1 MYGKLVN
8 GELIEAPVNYTSE
21 DGNVITGFNKSIFHM
36 VKYGFKPVN
45 QNVPP
50 YDAYSQRIV
59 FSRYEETEDMILAHY
74 DVIDKLKPD
83 SYEELQTKVTTL
95 EEELLNAQNAID
107 YLILMSGS
115 EVDNTTS
122 NTDETVNDTNE
133 PISNTNEPIINTNEP
148 IINTNKPVN
157 NTDATVSTLGLGS
170 VKVLDNNEDNGKE
183 VNSMAIY
190 LASRIIKGKLPY
202 RVVCIFPE
210 LKEEVDSILILEGK
224 EDLIK

>member
-8 GELIEAPVNYTSE
+8 GKLIEAPINYTSE

-36 VKYGFKPVN
+36 IKYGFKPVN
-45 QNVPP
+45 QNIPP

-59 FSRYEETEDMILAHY
+59 FSRYEETEDAILVYY

-95 EEELLNAQNAID
+95 EEELLNTQNAID

-122 NTDETVNDTNE
+122 DTDETVND
-133 PISNTNEPIINTNEP
+133 TNEP

-170 VKVLDNNEDNGKE
+170 VKVLDNNEDNVKE
-183 VNSMAIY
+183 VNGMAIY

-202 RVVCIFPE
+202 RVVYIFPE

>member
-1 MYGKLVN
+1 MYGRLVD
-8 GELIEAPVNYTSE
+8 GKLIEAPVNYTSE

-36 VKYGFKPVN
+36 IKYGFKPVN
-45 QNVPP
+45 QNIPP

-95 EEELLNAQNAID
+95 EEELLNTQNAID

-122 NTDETVNDTNE
+122 NTDNTTSDTNE
-133 PISNTNEPIINTNEP
+133 PVNNTDEPISNMD
-148 IINTNKPVN
+148 KPVN

-183 VNSMAIY
+183 VNGMAIY

-202 RVVCIFPE
+202 KTVVRIFPE
-210 LKEEVDSILILEGK
+210 LKEEIDNILILEGR

>member
-1 MYGKLVN
+1 MYGRLVD
-8 GELIEAPVNYTSE
+8 GKLIEAPVNYTSE
-21 DGNVITGFNKSIFHM
+21 DGNVITGFNRSIFHM
-36 VKYGFKPVN
+36 IKYGFKPVN
-45 QNVPP
+45 QNIPP

-95 EEELLNAQNAID
+95 EEELLNTQNAID

-122 NTDETVNDTNE
+122 NTDETVND
-133 PISNTNEPIINTNEP
+133 TNEP

-183 VNSMAIY
+183 VNGMAIY

-202 RVVCIFPE
+202 RVVYIFPE

>member
-1 MYGKLVN
+1 MYGKLVH

-21 DGNVITGFNKSIFHM
+21 DGNVITGFNRSIFHM
-36 VKYGFKPVN
+36 IKYGFKPVN
-45 QNVPP
+45 QNIPP

-59 FSRYEETEDMILAHY
+59 FSRYEETEDAILAHY

-95 EEELLNAQNAID
+95 EEELLNTQNAID

-122 NTDETVNDTNE
+122 NTDETVND
-133 PISNTNEPIINTNEP
+133 TNEP

-183 VNSMAIY
+183 VNGMAIY

-202 RVVCIFPE
+202 KTVVRIFPE
-210 LKEEVDSILILEGK
+210 LKEEIDNILILEGR

>member
-1 MYGKLVN
+1 MYGRLVD
-8 GELIEAPVNYTSE
+8 GKLIEAPVNYTSE

-36 VKYGFKPVN
+36 IKYGFKPVN
-45 QNVPP
+45 QNIPP

-95 EEELLNAQNAID
+95 EEELLNTQNAID

-122 NTDETVNDTNE
+122 DTNE
-133 PISNTNEPIINTNEP
+133 TTSDTNEP

-170 VKVLDNNEDNGKE
+170 VKVLDNNEDKGKE
-183 VNSMAIY
+183 MNGMAIY

-202 RVVCIFPE
+202 KTVVRIFPE
-210 LKEEVDSILILEGK
+210 LKEEIDNILILEGR

>member
-1 MYGKLVN
+1 MYGKLVD
-8 GELIEAPVNYTSE
+8 GELIEAPVNYTNE

-36 VKYGFKPVN
+36 IKYGFKPVN
-45 QNVPP
+45 QNIPP

-95 EEELLNAQNAID
+95 EEELLNTQNAID

-115 EVDNTTS
+115 DTDNTTSDTDNTTS
-122 NTDETVNDTNE
+122 NTDETVNDTD
-133 PISNTNEPIINTNEP
+133 EP
-148 IINTNKPVN
+148 IINTNKPIN

-183 VNSMAIY
+183 VNGMAIY

-202 RVVCIFPE
+202 KTVVRIFPE
-210 LKEEVDSILILEGK
+210 LKEEIDNILILEGR

>member
-1 MYGKLVN
+1 MYGRLVD
-8 GELIEAPVNYTSE
+8 GKLIEAPVNYTSE

-36 VKYGFKPVN
+36 IKYGFKPVN
-45 QNVPP
+45 QNIPP

-59 FSRYEETEDMILAHY
+59 FSRYEETEDAILVYY

-95 EEELLNAQNAID
+95 EEELLNTQNAID

-133 PISNTNEPIINTNEP
+133 P
-148 IINTNKPVN
+148 VN
-157 NTDATVSTLGLGS
+157 NTDATVSTLGLSS
-170 VKVLDNNEDNGKE
+170 VKVLDNNEDKGKE
-183 VNSMAIY
+183 VNGMAIY

-202 RVVCIFPE
+202 KTVVRIFPE
-210 LKEEVDSILILEGK
+210 LKEEIDNILILEGR

>member
-1 MYGKLVN
+1 MYGKLVD

-36 VKYGFKPVN
+36 IKYGFKPVN
-45 QNVPP
+45 QNIPP

-59 FSRYEETEDMILAHY
+59 FSRYEETEDAILVYY

-83 SYEELQTKVTTL
+83 SYEELQTKVITL

-122 NTDETVNDTNE
+122 NTDNTTND
-133 PISNTNEPIINTNEP
+133 TNEP

-183 VNSMAIY
+183 VNGMAIY

-202 RVVCIFPE
+202 RVVYIFPE

>member
-1 MYGKLVN
+1 MYGRLVD
-8 GELIEAPVNYTSE
+8 GKLIEAPVNYTSE

-36 VKYGFKPVN
+36 IKYGFKPVN
-45 QNVPP
+45 QNIPP

-133 PISNTNEPIINTNEP
+133 PI
-148 IINTNKPVN
+148 INTNKPVN

-170 VKVLDNNEDNGKE
+170 VKVLDNNEDKGKE
-183 VNSMAIY
+183 VNGMAIY

-202 RVVCIFPE
+202 RVVYIFPE

>member
-21 DGNVITGFNKSIFHM
+21 DGNVITGFNRSIFHM
-36 VKYGFKPVN
+36 IKYGFKPVN
-45 QNVPP
+45 QNIPP

-83 SYEELQTKVTTL
+83 SYEELQTKVATL
-95 EEELLNAQNAID
+95 EEELLNTQNAID

-122 NTDETVNDTNE
+122 DTNE
-133 PISNTNEPIINTNEP
+133 TTS
-148 IINTNKPVN
+148 

-183 VNSMAIY
+183 VNGMAIY

-202 RVVCIFPE
+202 RVVYIFPE

>member
-1 MYGKLVN
+1 MYGRLVD
-8 GELIEAPVNYTSE
+8 GKLIEAPVNYTSE

-36 VKYGFKPVN
+36 IKYGFKPVN
-45 QNVPP
+45 QNIPP

-95 EEELLNAQNAID
+95 EEELLNTQNAID

-133 PISNTNEPIINTNEP
+133 PISNTNEPIINTN
-148 IINTNKPVN
+148 KPVN

-183 VNSMAIY
+183 VNGMAIY

-202 RVVCIFPE
+202 KTVVRIFPE
-210 LKEEVDSILILEGK
+210 LKEEIDNILILEGR

>member
-1 MYGKLVN
+1 MYGKLVD

-45 QNVPP
+45 QNIPP

-95 EEELLNAQNAID
+95 EEELLNTQNAID

-122 NTDETVNDTNE
+122 DTD
-133 PISNTNEPIINTNEP
+133 EP

-170 VKVLDNNEDNGKE
+170 VKVLDNNEDKGKE
-183 VNSMAIY
+183 VNGMAIY

-202 RVVCIFPE
+202 KTVVRIFPE
-210 LKEEVDSILILEGK
+210 LKEEIDNILILEGR

>member
-21 DGNVITGFNKSIFHM
+21 DGNVITGFNRSIFHM
-36 VKYGFKPVN
+36 IKYGFKPVN
-45 QNVPP
+45 QNIPP

-95 EEELLNAQNAID
+95 EEELLNTQNAID

-122 NTDETVNDTNE
+122 NTDETVND
-133 PISNTNEPIINTNEP
+133 TNEP

-183 VNSMAIY
+183 VNGMAIY

-202 RVVCIFPE
+202 RVVYIFPE

>member
-1 MYGKLVN
+1 MYGKLVD
-8 GELIEAPVNYTSE
+8 GKLIEAPVNYTSE

-36 VKYGFKPVN
+36 IKYGFKPVN
-45 QNVPP
+45 QNIPP

-95 EEELLNAQNAID
+95 EEELLNTQNAID

-122 NTDETVNDTNE
+122 NTDETVND
-133 PISNTNEPIINTNEP
+133 TNEP

-183 VNSMAIY
+183 VNGMAIY

-202 RVVCIFPE
+202 RVVYIFPE

>member
-1 MYGKLVN
+1 MYGRLVN

-36 VKYGFKPVN
+36 IKYGFKPVN
-45 QNVPP
+45 QNIPP

-95 EEELLNAQNAID
+95 EEELLNTQNAID

-122 NTDETVNDTNE
+122 NTDETVND
-133 PISNTNEPIINTNEP
+133 TNEP

-183 VNSMAIY
+183 VNGMAIY

-202 RVVCIFPE
+202 KTVVRIFPE
-210 LKEEVDSILILEGK
+210 LKEEIDNILILEGR

>member
-1 MYGKLVN
+1 MYGRLVD
-8 GELIEAPVNYTSE
+8 GKLIEAPVNYTSE
-21 DGNVITGFNKSIFHM
+21 DGNVITGFNRSIFHM
-36 VKYGFKPVN
+36 IKYGFKPVN

-95 EEELLNAQNAID
+95 EEELLNTQNAID

-122 NTDETVNDTNE
+122 NTDETVND
-133 PISNTNEPIINTNEP
+133 TNEP

-183 VNSMAIY
+183 VNGMAIY
-190 LASRIIKGKLPY
+190 LASRIIKGKLPD
-202 RVVCIFPE
+202 RVVYIFPE

>member
-1 MYGKLVN
+1 MYGKLVD
-8 GELIEAPVNYTSE
+8 GKLIEAPVNYTSE

-36 VKYGFKPVN
+36 IKYGFKPVN

-83 SYEELQTKVTTL
+83 SYEELQTKVATL
-95 EEELLNAQNAID
+95 EEELLNTQNAID

-122 NTDETVNDTNE
+122 DTNE
-133 PISNTNEPIINTNEP
+133 TTS
-148 IINTNKPVN
+148 NTNKPVN

-183 VNSMAIY
+183 VNGMAIY

-202 RVVCIFPE
+202 KTVVRIFPE
-210 LKEEVDSILILEGK
+210 LKEEIDNILILEGR

>member
-1 MYGKLVN
+1 MYGRLVD
-8 GELIEAPVNYTSE
+8 GKLIEAPVNYTSE

-36 VKYGFKPVN
+36 IKYGFKPVN
-45 QNVPP
+45 QNIPP

-95 EEELLNAQNAID
+95 EEELLNTQNAID

-133 PISNTNEPIINTNEP
+133 PISNTN
-148 IINTNKPVN
+148 KPVN

-170 VKVLDNNEDNGKE
+170 VKVLDNNEDNVKE
-183 VNSMAIY
+183 VNGMAIY

-202 RVVCIFPE
+202 RVVYIFPE

>member
-1 MYGKLVN
+1 MYGKLVD
-8 GELIEAPVNYTSE
+8 GKLIEAPVNYTSE

-36 VKYGFKPVN
+36 IKYGFKPVN
-45 QNVPP
+45 QNIPP

-83 SYEELQTKVTTL
+83 GYEELQTKVTTL

-115 EVDNTTS
+115 EVDNTTN
-122 NTDETVNDTNE
+122 NTDKTVSD
-133 PISNTNEPIINTNEP
+133 TNEP

-183 VNSMAIY
+183 VNGMAIY

-202 RVVCIFPE
+202 KTVVRIFPE
-210 LKEEVDSILILEGK
+210 LKEEIDNILILEGR

>member
-1 MYGKLVN
+1 MYGRLVD
-8 GELIEAPVNYTSE
+8 GKLIEAPVNYTSE

-36 VKYGFKPVN
+36 IKYGFKPVN
-45 QNVPP
+45 QNIPP

-95 EEELLNAQNAID
+95 EEELLNTQNAID

-122 NTDETVNDTNE
+122 DTNE
-133 PISNTNEPIINTNEP
+133 PVNNTDEIVNNI
-148 IINTNKPVN
+148 NKPVN

-183 VNSMAIY
+183 VNGMAIY

-202 RVVCIFPE
+202 KTVVRIFPE
-210 LKEEVDSILILEGK
+210 LKEEIDNILILEGR

>member
-1 MYGKLVN
+1 MYGKLVD
-8 GELIEAPVNYTSE
+8 GKLIEAPVNYTSE

-36 VKYGFKPVN
+36 IKYGFKPVN
-45 QNVPP
+45 QNIPP

-83 SYEELQTKVTTL
+83 SYEGLQAKVTTL
-95 EEELLNAQNAID
+95 EEELLNTQNAID

-122 NTDETVNDTNE
+122 DTDETVND
-133 PISNTNEPIINTNEP
+133 TNEP

-157 NTDATVSTLGLGS
+157 NTDATVNTLGLGS

-183 VNSMAIY
+183 VNGMAIY

-202 RVVCIFPE
+202 KTVVRIFPE
-210 LKEEVDSILILEGK
+210 LKEEIDNILILEGR

>member
-1 MYGKLVN
+1 MYGKLVD
-8 GELIEAPVNYTSE
+8 GKLIEAPVNYTSE

-36 VKYGFKPVN
+36 IKYGFKPIN
-45 QNVPP
+45 QNIPP

-95 EEELLNAQNAID
+95 EEELLNTQNAID

-122 NTDETVNDTNE
+122 DTDETVND
-133 PISNTNEPIINTNEP
+133 TNEP

-183 VNSMAIY
+183 VNGMAIY

-202 RVVCIFPE
+202 KTVVRIFPE
-210 LKEEVDSILILEGK
+210 LKEEIDNILILEGR

>member
-1 MYGKLVN
+1 MYGRLVD
-8 GELIEAPVNYTSE
+8 GKLIEAPVNYTSE

-45 QNVPP
+45 QNIPP

-95 EEELLNAQNAID
+95 EEELLNTQNAID

-122 NTDETVNDTNE
+122 NTDNTTSDTNE
-133 PISNTNEPIINTNEP
+133 
-148 IINTNKPVN
+148 PVN

-170 VKVLDNNEDNGKE
+170 VKVLDNNEDNGKV
-183 VNSMAIY
+183 VNGMAIY

-202 RVVCIFPE
+202 RVVYIFPE

>member
-1 MYGKLVN
+1 MYGKLVD
-8 GELIEAPVNYTSE
+8 GELIEAPVNYISE

-36 VKYGFKPVN
+36 IKYGFKPVN
-45 QNVPP
+45 QNIPP

-95 EEELLNAQNAID
+95 EEELLNTQNAID

-133 PISNTNEPIINTNEP
+133 PISNTN
-148 IINTNKPVN
+148 KPVN

-183 VNSMAIY
+183 VNGMAIY

-202 RVVCIFPE
+202 KTVVRIFPE
-210 LKEEVDSILILEGK
+210 LKEEIDNILILEGR

>member
-21 DGNVITGFNKSIFHM
+21 DGNVITGFNRSIFHM
-36 VKYGFKPVN
+36 IKYGFKPVN
-45 QNVPP
+45 QNIPP

-95 EEELLNAQNAID
+95 EEELLNTQNAID

-122 NTDETVNDTNE
+122 NTDETVND
-133 PISNTNEPIINTNEP
+133 TNEP

-183 VNSMAIY
+183 VNGMAIY

-202 RVVCIFPE
+202 RVVYIFPE

-224 EDLIK
+224 EELIEK

>member
-1 MYGKLVN
+1 MYGRLVD
-8 GELIEAPVNYTSE
+8 GKLIEAPVNYTSE

-36 VKYGFKPVN
+36 IKYGFKPVN
-45 QNVPP
+45 QNIPP

-95 EEELLNAQNAID
+95 EEELLNTQNAID

-122 NTDETVNDTNE
+122 DTDNTTSDTDK
-133 PISNTNEPIINTNEP
+133 P

-183 VNSMAIY
+183 VNGMAIY

-202 RVVCIFPE
+202 RVVYIFPE

>member
-1 MYGKLVN
+1 MYGKLVD

-21 DGNVITGFNKSIFHM
+21 NGNVITGFNKSIFHM

-45 QNVPP
+45 QNIPP

-95 EEELLNAQNAID
+95 EEELLNTQNAID

-133 PISNTNEPIINTNEP
+133 PISNTN
-148 IINTNKPVN
+148 KPVN

-183 VNSMAIY
+183 VNGMAIY

-202 RVVCIFPE
+202 RVVYIFPE

>member
-1 MYGKLVN
+1 MYGRLVD
-8 GELIEAPVNYTSE
+8 GKLIEAPVNYTSE

-36 VKYGFKPVN
+36 IKYGFKPVN
-45 QNVPP
+45 QNIPP

-95 EEELLNAQNAID
+95 EEELLNTQNAID

-122 NTDETVNDTNE
+122 NTDETVND
-133 PISNTNEPIINTNEP
+133 TNEP

-183 VNSMAIY
+183 VNGMAIY

-202 RVVCIFPE
+202 KTVVRIFPE
-210 LKEEVDSILILEGK
+210 LKEEIDNILILEGR

>member
-36 VKYGFKPVN
+36 IKYGFKPVN
-45 QNVPP
+45 QNIPP

-122 NTDETVNDTNE
+122 NTNE
-133 PISNTNEPIINTNEP
+133 PVNNTDEIVNNI
-148 IINTNKPVN
+148 NKPVN

-170 VKVLDNNEDNGKE
+170 VKVLDNNEDKGKE
-183 VNSMAIY
+183 VNGMAIY

-202 RVVCIFPE
+202 RVVYIFPE

>member
-1 MYGKLVN
+1 MYGKLVD

-36 VKYGFKPVN
+36 IKYGFKPVN
-45 QNVPP
+45 QNIPP

-83 SYEELQTKVTTL
+83 SYEELQVKVTTL
-95 EEELLNAQNAID
+95 EDELLNTQNAID

-133 PISNTNEPIINTNEP
+133 PI
-148 IINTNKPVN
+148 INTNKPVN
-157 NTDATVSTLGLGS
+157 NTDATVSTLGLGG

-183 VNSMAIY
+183 VNGMAIY

-202 RVVCIFPE
+202 RVVYIFPE

>member
-1 MYGKLVN
+1 MYGKLVD

-45 QNVPP
+45 QNIPP

-133 PISNTNEPIINTNEP
+133 P
-148 IINTNKPVN
+148 VN

-183 VNSMAIY
+183 VNGMAIY

-202 RVVCIFPE
+202 RVVYIFPE

>member
-1 MYGKLVN
+1 MYGKLVD
-8 GELIEAPVNYTSE
+8 GKLIEAPVNYTSE
-21 DGNVITGFNKSIFHM
+21 DGNIITGFNKSIFHM
-36 VKYGFKPVN
+36 IKYGFKPVN
-45 QNVPP
+45 QNIPP

-95 EEELLNAQNAID
+95 EDELLNTQNAID

-122 NTDETVNDTNE
+122 DTDNTTSDTDK
-133 PISNTNEPIINTNEP
+133 P

-183 VNSMAIY
+183 VNGMAIY

-202 RVVCIFPE
+202 KTVVRIFPE
-210 LKEEVDSILILEGK
+210 LKEEIDNILILEGR

>member
-1 MYGKLVN
+1 MYGRLVD
-8 GELIEAPVNYTSE
+8 GKLIEAPVNYTSE

-36 VKYGFKPVN
+36 IKYGFKPVN
-45 QNVPP
+45 QNIPP

-95 EEELLNAQNAID
+95 EEELLNTQNAID

-122 NTDETVNDTNE
+122 DTNE
-133 PISNTNEPIINTNEP
+133 TTSDTNEP

-183 VNSMAIY
+183 VNGMAIY

-202 RVVCIFPE
+202 KTVVRIFPE
-210 LKEEVDSILILEGK
+210 LKEEIDNILILEGR

>member
-1 MYGKLVN
+1 MYGKLVG

-36 VKYGFKPVN
+36 IKYGFKPVN
-45 QNVPP
+45 QNIPP

-95 EEELLNAQNAID
+95 EEELLNTQNAID

-122 NTDETVNDTNE
+122 NTDETVND
-133 PISNTNEPIINTNEP
+133 TNEP

-183 VNSMAIY
+183 VNGMAIY

-202 RVVCIFPE
+202 KTVVRIFPE
-210 LKEEVDSILILEGK
+210 LKEEIDNILILEGR

>member
-1 MYGKLVN
+1 MYGKLVD

-36 VKYGFKPVN
+36 IKYGFKPVN
-45 QNVPP
+45 QNIPP

-95 EEELLNAQNAID
+95 EEELLNTQNAID

-122 NTDETVNDTNE
+122 DTDNTTSNTDETVND
-133 PISNTNEPIINTNEP
+133 TNEP

-157 NTDATVSTLGLGS
+157 NTDATVNTLGLGS

-183 VNSMAIY
+183 VNGMAIY

-202 RVVCIFPE
+202 KTVVRIFPE
-210 LKEEVDSILILEGK
+210 LKEEIDNILILEGR

>member
-1 MYGKLVN
+1 MYGKLVD
-8 GELIEAPVNYTSE
+8 GKLIEAPVNYTSE

-36 VKYGFKPVN
+36 IKYGFKPVT
-45 QNVPP
+45 QNIPP

-95 EEELLNAQNAID
+95 EEELLNTQNAID

-122 NTDETVNDTNE
+122 DTNE
-133 PISNTNEPIINTNEP
+133 TTSDTNEP

-183 VNSMAIY
+183 VNGMAIY

-202 RVVCIFPE
+202 KTVVRIFPE
-210 LKEEVDSILILEGK
+210 LKEEIDNILILEGR

>member
-21 DGNVITGFNKSIFHM
+21 DGNVITGFNKSVFHM
-36 VKYGFKPVN
+36 IKYGFKPVN
-45 QNVPP
+45 QNIPP

-74 DVIDKLKPD
+74 DVVDKLKPD

-95 EEELLNAQNAID
+95 EEELLNTQNAID

-122 NTDETVNDTNE
+122 NTDETVNDANE
-133 PISNTNEPIINTNEP
+133 PIRNTNEP

-183 VNSMAIY
+183 VNGMAIY

-202 RVVCIFPE
+202 KTVVRIFPE
-210 LKEEVDSILILEGK
+210 LKEEIDNILILEGR

>member
-1 MYGKLVN
+1 MYGKLVD

-36 VKYGFKPVN
+36 IKYGFKPVN
-45 QNVPP
+45 QNIPP

-59 FSRYEETEDMILAHY
+59 FSRYEETEDMILVHY
-74 DVIDKLKPD
+74 DVIDKLQPD

-95 EEELLNAQNAID
+95 EEELLNTQNAID

-122 NTDETVNDTNE
+122 NTDETVND
-133 PISNTNEPIINTNEP
+133 TNEP

-170 VKVLDNNEDNGKE
+170 VKVLDNNEDNVKE
-183 VNSMAIY
+183 VNGMAIY

-202 RVVCIFPE
+202 RVVYIFPE

>member
-1 MYGKLVN
+1 MYGKLVD
-8 GELIEAPVNYTSE
+8 GKLIEAPVNYTSE
-21 DGNVITGFNKSIFHM
+21 DGNVITGFNRSIFHM
-36 VKYGFKPVN
+36 IKYGFKPVN
-45 QNVPP
+45 QNIPP

-95 EEELLNAQNAID
+95 EEELLNTQNAID

-122 NTDETVNDTNE
+122 DTDNTTSD
-133 PISNTNEPIINTNEP
+133 TNEP

-183 VNSMAIY
+183 VNGMAIY

-202 RVVCIFPE
+202 RVVYIFPE